1 MPVWKKDGEEL
12 LVLRSVQEMILQV
25 NGGRSHKLTGE
36 EGIVA
41 GWGRCGH
48 EDTV

>member
-1 MPVWKKDGEEL
+1 MEGRWRGITSIKISAGDDFAGEWRK
-12 LVLRSVQEMILQV
+12 VTQV
-25 NGGRSHKLTGE
+25 SWE